1 MEIIGR
7 LIAAFGLMGL
17 ASLLGGGLRACN
29 ISSSSESEPTLSQG
43 VPCCQTLPADGHGV
57 SAGLPDVSS
66 MLSGDI
72 NERLP
77 NGFTLEALDKM
88 PEVGHIQ
95 KAGDSSI
102 KVAWVGAVQ
111 VEGPFVL
118 GRYDYTYFPKTKK
131 EDDRNFF
138 IFDTRS
144 GSVRDYA
151 SEATLAASS
160 GTSVHLTA
168 TPYFHAPRTSERI
181 SGALFLVVVVV
192 PPIAWAIS
200 LVSKL
205 RAYLKAASRSRAASA
220 VL

>member
-1 MEIIGR
+1 M
-7 LIAAFGLMGL
+7 AY
-17 ASLLGGGLRACN
+17 LLGCL
-29 ISSSSESEPTLSQG
+29 I
-43 VPCCQTLPADGHGV
+43 
-57 SAGLPDVSS
+57 VSS
-66 MLSGDI
+66 MLSGFLGTPDLVFGDI

-88 PEVGHIQ
+88 PEAGHIQ

-102 KVAWVGAVQ
+102 NVAWVGAVQ
-111 VEGPFVL
+111 VEGPYVL

-138 IFDTRS
+138 IFDTRA

-160 GTSVHLTA
+160 GTRVHLTA
-168 TPYFHAPRTSERI
+168 TPFFHAPRSASERI

-192 PPIAWAIS
+192 PPIGWAIS

-205 RAYLKAASRSRAASA
+205 RADLKAASSSRAASA